1 MSDLK
6 DALKKLCNDTNIVK
20 ETYYGSSHRASLSLN
35 GEKAE
40 WDIFHIGIP
49 FSPKKESELM
59 RRFGL
64 DREDLPGFYG
74 SFEKAVVRHI
84 TLMKALRDSG
94 MPEILK
100 SVVEYKSVQYYPRI
114 NTEGKQIGQDFYLI
128 SQPMED
134 FVGSD
139 IITHQGAHLQDINN
153 LAIRLLQ
160 TAKSFSENGFS
171 LGAID
176 LDSCFY
182 ASEGPE
188 KKYLKIAY
196 SFYGTGPG
204 ISPDIYPEDVRA
216 FIPESVAC
224 RKEEQGLDSDVRTI
238 CAYIW
243 TMLDGKHY
251 TEPNFNAWVTQKY
264 YSASPQSVPMDM
276 FPRYAPSELS
286 SLLVEGMTQG
296 ADAVRSLQTGLRQ
309 LNKRIVSGEVPNTYI
324 RFEEPSFLQ
333 RPLPD
338 IRPESTEDEKQEDVE
353 KSSET
358 NNSEATSLKKKPKVA
373 GLIIAMASSL
383 ILCAGIMFLYGDVIL
398 NLLHPVHYS
407 MSSND
412 NVYVEDGKVV
422 NDRLKVY
429 SEYALDDQGNIVK
442 ASDPD
447 SILYPKD
454 YVSEYVYCENIKLTI
469 IEKHFSGIWNETDS
483 GPELRENVID
493 LRGIQDLHYS
503 YAADDP
509 NEIPESVIEN
519 YGIREDSLILMNND
533 PEDPESFAVVMLVDI
548 TGTIIEWDSEAAAS
562 DENTSGEEKDD
573 PGYPVQEVQAISD
586 SLLYK
591 TQGEWRYKVQVS
603 LDPEDVANR
612 RIRLSTEDPAHMIF
626 VVEDEAGKE
635 TKTKSIQ
642 MSITDGEEVS
652 FFVTVNTEGKYLIR
666 AESEDGGVNK
676 RIQMTFDPP
685 SGYTVESLPPRPTPV
700 PTETPSP
707 SPTPAVE
714 SPPTPMPVDTPWQ
727 EAYSTGA
734 YPDIYDSGGYG
745 PVTSVNPVETV
756 PEPAPAPASTPEPQI
771 PLSCSISLVELAVGE
786 TFRLG
791 DYLEGIEG
799 GYVTAVPSPDGIV
812 SISQADGFLLTALSQ
827 GNCNVII
834 SKGTESISVSITVL

>member
-1 MSDLK
+1 MPDLK

-84 TLMKALRDSG
+84 TLMKALHDSG

-139 IITHQGAHLQDINN
+139 IITQQGAHLQDINN

-160 TAKSFSENGFS
+160 TAKSFSDNGFT

-188 KKYLKIAY
+188 IKYFKAAY

-204 ISPDIYPEDVRA
+204 ISPDTYPEDVRA
-216 FIPESVAC
+216 FIPETVAC
-224 RKEEQGLDSDVRTI
+224 RKEEQDLDSDVRTI

-251 TEPNFNAWVTQKY
+251 TEPNLNAWVTRKY

-296 ADAVRSLQTGLRQ
+296 ANAMRSLQTGLRQ
-309 LNKRIVSGEVPNTYI
+309 LNKLIVSGEIPNTYI

-333 RPLPD
+333 RPLPA

-358 NNSEATSLKKKPKVA
+358 NNSEATERKKKPKVA
-373 GLIIAMASSL
+373 GLIITMASSL
-383 ILCAGIMFLYGDVIL
+383 ILCAGIMVLYGDVIL
-398 NLLHPVHYS
+398 NLLHPVHYRIS
-407 MSSND
+407 RED
-412 NVYVEDGKVV
+412 NVYVEGRKVI
-422 NDRLKVY
+422 NDRLKEY
-429 SEYALDDQGNIVK
+429 SEYALDDQGNIVES
-442 ASDPD
+442 SDPD
-447 SILYPKD
+447 SILYPEE
-454 YVSEYVYCENIKLTI
+454 YVSEYVYCENIKLKI

-493 LRGIQDLHYS
+493 LREIQDLHYS
-503 YAADDP
+503 YADDT
-509 NEIPESVIEN
+509 NKIPESVIEN
-519 YGIREDSLILMNND
+519 YGIREDSLILLNND
-533 PEDPESFAVVMLVDI
+533 PEDPESFAVVMLVDM
-548 TGTIIEWDSEAAAS
+548 TGTIIDWDNEATDT
-562 DENTSGEEKDD
+562 DENVSVEEKDD
-573 PGYPVQEVQAISD
+573 PGHPVQEVQAISD

-603 LDPEDVANR
+603 LDPADAANR
-612 RIRLSTEDPAHMIF
+612 RIRLSTEDPEHMIF
-626 VVEDEAGKE
+626 VVEDDTGKE

-642 MSITDGEEVS
+642 MSVKDGEEVS
-652 FFVTVNTEGKYLIR
+652 FFVTVNTEGKYLIL
-666 AESEDGGVNK
+666 AESEDGGVSK
-676 RIQMTFDPP
+676 KIQMTFDPP
-685 SGYTVESLPPRPTPV
+685 DSYAVESLPPRPTPV
-700 PTETPSP
+700 PNETPSP

-714 SPPTPMPVDTPWQ
+714 SNPTPLPVAPPWQ
-727 EAYSTGA
+727 ENNSVGA
-734 YPDIYDSGGYG
+734 YPDIYDSGGFG

-756 PEPAPAPASTPEPQI
+756 PEPAPAYTPEPQI
-771 PLSCSISLVELAVGE
+771 PLSCSISLVELTVGE
-786 TFRLG
+786 SFRLG

-799 GYVTAVPSPDGIV
+799 GYVTAVPSPDGVV
-812 SISQADGFLLTALSQ
+812 SISQADGFLLTGLSQ

-834 SKGTESISVSITVL
+834 AKGAQSISVSITVL